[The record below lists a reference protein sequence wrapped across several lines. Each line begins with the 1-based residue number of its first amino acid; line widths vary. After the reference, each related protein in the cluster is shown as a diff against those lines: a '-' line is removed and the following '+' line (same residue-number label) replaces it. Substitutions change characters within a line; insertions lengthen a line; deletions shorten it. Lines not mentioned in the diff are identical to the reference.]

1 MNTVQNPFQSSQ
13 NIPVTH
19 TVEELTKASQS
30 ESTRRSYA
38 QAVSH
43 FKQHGGSIPC
53 DAQII
58 ADYIASLATTHKVAT
73 IQHRLIAIH
82 QTHTAAGYLS
92 PVMTPIVKRTMQGIR
107 RTLGTA
113 QRRVKALVKDDLL
126 ETLVLSDQQSPMK
139 AARDK
144 ALLLIGFAGA
154 FRRSELVALLV
165 SDLGFNDVGVDILL
179 RRSKTDQEGE
189 GREVFI
195 PYAKGERCPVKALK
209 LWLEAASIE
218 GGAVFRAVSRYD
230 TVSGKALTGQS
241 VALIV
246 KQTVGRLHGAVARAK
261 VSGHSLRAGY
271 CTQAALVGLQTW
283 QIKEQTGHKS
293 DTTLAKYIRPVQRRK
308 IPSLL

>member
-1 MNTVQNPFQSSQ
+1 MHTVQNPFLSS
-13 NIPVTH
+13 VTH

-43 FKQHGGSIPC
+43 FKKYGGGIPC
-53 DAQII
+53 DAQTV
-58 ADYIASLATTHKVAT
+58 ADYIAVLATTHKVAT

-82 QTHTAAGYLS
+82 QTHVAAGQVS
-92 PVMTPIVKRTMQGIR
+92 PVMMPIVKRTMQGIR

-126 ETLVLSDQQSPMK
+126 ETLVLSDQQAPMK

-144 ALLLIGFAGA
+144 ALLLIGFSGA

-195 PYAKGERCPVKALK
+195 PYAKGDRCPVKALK

-230 TVSGKALTGQS
+230 KVSGTALTGQS

-246 KQTVGRLHGAVARAK
+246 KQTVGRLYGAEARAK